1 MQAFTFYS
9 PTKVIFGKNAEEK
22 TPEEMKE
29 FGGNR
34 ILIVYGGGSIIR
46 SGLLPRM
53 EALLKEADLPYA
65 LFGGVQPNSLLSHAE
80 KGVQEA
86 VAFGAD
92 FILAIGG
99 GSVIDTAKA
108 IAIGAANPDQVLW
121 DFWEKKASPKRT
133 LPVGAIL
140 TIPAAG
146 SEMSDSAVLT
156 NTELGSKRGL
166 SGDWNRP
173 IH

>member
-9 PTKVIFGKNAEEK
+9 PTKIIFGKNAEEK

-34 ILIVYGGGSIIR
+34 ILLVYGGGSIIR

-53 EALLKEADLPYA
+53 EALLKEANLPYA
-65 LFGGVQPNSLLSHAE
+65 LFGGVQPNPLLSHTE

-92 FILAIGG
+92 II
-99 GSVIDTAKA
+99 
-108 IAIGAANPDQVLW
+108 
-121 DFWEKKASPKRT
+121 
-133 LPVGAIL
+133 
-140 TIPAAG
+140 
-146 SEMSDSAVLT
+146 
-156 NTELGSKRGL
+156 
-166 SGDWNRP
+166 
-173 IH
+173 